1 LHQLPSEIG
10 VGGVIVVKIKIN
22 ELFQLARSLP
32 LTILKKKDVQVH
44 KLTQEAFLVQERI
57 IKKMKIFSNVGV
69 QMKQEWFS
77 YIARLVTLKENT
89 ISGQTHFPNTGKR
102 QN

>member
-1 LHQLPSEIG
+1 
-10 VGGVIVVKIKIN
+10 
-22 ELFQLARSLP
+22 
-32 LTILKKKDVQVH
+32 VQVH
-44 KLTQEAFLVQERI
+44 KLTQAAFLVQERI

-69 QMKQEWFS
+69 QMKQKWFS

-89 ISGQTHFPNTGKR
+89 ISRQTHFPNTGKR